1 MELRT
6 ARLLL
11 RPFRD
16 DDLDALAAIN
26 ADPEVTRT
34 VPAADRA
41 ETARMLERI
50 RAHWDANGFGLWAVD
65 TDGKCAGWVGLA
77 RPRFEAPFLPA
88 VEIGWRLA
96 PRFWGLGYASE
107 GARAALAFGFETVAL
122 DEIVS
127 FTVEF
132 NARSRAVMERIGMR
146 RDAAGDF
153 EHPSLPPGHP
163 MRPHVLYRLK
173 RADWLRR

>member
-11 RPFRD
+11 RRFRD
-16 DDLDALAAIN
+16 EDLDALAAIN

-50 RAHWDANGFGLWAVD
+50 RAHWDDHGFGLWAADVD
-65 TDGKCAGWVGLA
+65 GECAGWVGLS

-96 PRFWGLGYASE
+96 RRHWGHGYATE
-107 GARAALAFGFETVAL
+107 GARAALAFGFETLAL

-127 FTVEF
+127 FTVVF
-132 NARSRAVMERIGMR
+132 NQRSRAVMERIGMR
-146 RDAAGDF
+146 RDEAGDF
-153 EHPSLPPGHP
+153 EHPSMPVGHP
-163 MRPHVLYRLK
+163 MRPHVLYRLA
-173 RADWLRR
+173 RADWLLR